1 MQATDRF
8 FPPAAHWAGVVL
20 GVLLCGMAGFAQS
33 TSAPSGRVVVGDVLV
48 QGNRLIPTQQVMAQI
63 KTRPG
68 APYSEETV
76 QEDVRTLVASRQ
88 FASVKADYRPEAD
101 GKMTIIFTV
110 QDQANL
116 VKRIVYNGAK
126 HLGRT
131 DDDINVITGLRV
143 GMPLDPVTNKAACQA
158 IIKKLNEDGRPFAS
172 CELVRGDQP
181 SDTEVIFNIGEGPK
195 VKITAIEFEGNT
207 FESGSVLGTHI
218 NSNSA
223 LPGLGIFLGTLNPQ
237 MVDADIAKLEEYYK
251 LFGYLDAHVS
261 RELHWNEDGQTLT
274 LSFHVQEGLRYQIKD
289 RPHVSGTTSVPVE
302 QLEQDVK
309 VKPGQYYN
317 QNDID
322 KDVKHIKDYLGAMG
336 HETRAQAV
344 SLFDKST
351 PGVCTVQYEV
361 VERPPARVGQ
371 VLIAGNLRTK
381 QPVILRQVP
390 FYPGQ
395 ILSFPD
401 LGVAQHNLERLGIF
415 KPGSVQVTAEDD
427 PNNPDSEYKNILV
440 QLEEDN
446 TGSLLFGVG
455 VNSDAGLTGSIV
467 LNERNFDIT
476 RLPTSIDDLL
486 SGDAFRGAG
495 QEFRLEAV
503 PGTTLQRYT
512 ASWREPYLFDTQY
525 SLGVSAYYY
534 QRLNNED
541 TESRLGSRITLG
553 KKLDK
558 YWTASASLR
567 VENVGINDLEAGD
580 PVDYTS
586 VEGNNFLVGFG
597 AHLTYDDRDS
607 VLRATEGSQLDISYE
622 ECTGSYT
629 FPLVNLDY
637 DKYFT
642 VWQRPDGS
650 GRQVLAL
657 HSAVGWAGDDTPV
670 YERFFGGGFRSMPR
684 LRVPRRRP
692 RRAGQR
698 RHLRDR
704 RRLPAAQ
711 QPRISDPA
719 RGQGRHLRGG
729 LRGHRHGRVEHR
741 DQGLPRVGRFRPADR
756 GADVGPGAD
765 RPGLRLPDREGAAG
779 PNSSLQLLAGLL
791 PLTTTEN
798 TENTEKKRSDLFF
811 SVFSVSSVV
820 SRWRRA

>member
-8 FPPAAHWAGVVL
+8 FPPASHWAGVVL

-207 FESGSVLGTHI
+207 FEAGSVLGTHI

-223 LPGLGIFLGTLNPQ
+223 PPGLGIFLGTLNPQ

-390 FYPGQ
+390 FYPGR
-395 ILSFPD
+395 S
-401 LGVAQHNLERLGIF
+401 
-415 KPGSVQVTAEDD
+415 SV
-427 PNNPDSEYKNILV
+427 S
-440 QLEEDN
+440 
-446 TGSLLFGVG
+446 
-455 VNSDAGLTGSIV
+455 
-467 LNERNFDIT
+467 
-476 RLPTSIDDLL
+476 PTWAWPS
-486 SGDAFRGAG
+486 
-495 QEFRLEAV
+495 
-503 PGTTLQRYT
+503 TTW
-512 ASWREPYLFDTQY
+512 S
-525 SLGVSAYYY
+525 
-534 QRLNNED
+534 
-541 TESRLGSRITLG
+541 
-553 KKLDK
+553 
-558 YWTASASLR
+558 
-567 VENVGINDLEAGD
+567 
-580 PVDYTS
+580 
-586 VEGNNFLVGFG
+586 
-597 AHLTYDDRDS
+597 
-607 VLRATEGSQLDISYE
+607 
-622 ECTGSYT
+622 
-629 FPLVNLDY
+629 
-637 DKYFT
+637 
-642 VWQRPDGS
+642 
-650 GRQVLAL
+650 
-657 HSAVGWAGDDTPV
+657 GWA
-670 YERFFGGGFRSMPR
+670 SSS
-684 LRVPRRRP
+684 
-692 RRAGQR
+692 
-698 RHLRDR
+698 
-704 RRLPAAQ
+704 PAAC
-711 QPRISDPA
+711 
-719 RGQGRHLRGG
+719 
-729 LRGHRHGRVEHR
+729 
-741 DQGLPRVGRFRPADR
+741 
-756 GADVGPGAD
+756 
-765 RPGLRLPDREGAAG
+765 
-779 PNSSLQLLAGLL
+779 
-791 PLTTTEN
+791 
-798 TENTEKKRSDLFF
+798 K
-811 SVFSVSSVV
+811 
-820 SRWRRA
+820 